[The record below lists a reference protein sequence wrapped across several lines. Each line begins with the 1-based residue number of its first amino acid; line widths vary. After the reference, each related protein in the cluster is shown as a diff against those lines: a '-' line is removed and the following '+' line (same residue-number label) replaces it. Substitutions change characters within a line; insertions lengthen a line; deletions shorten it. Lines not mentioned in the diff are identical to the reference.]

1 MSKQYNLKVFAHHT
15 LQSAVKDADD
25 AGEARVTN
33 DKVMNALEIFNLVKD
48 HEENA

>member
-1 MSKQYNLKVFAHHT
+1 MSKQYKLKVFAHHT

-33 DKVMNALEIFNLVKD
+33 DKVMNALEISNLVKD